1 MDQHKNQIQEFE
13 DKIISLQR
21 EKNQL
26 EDDLKME
33 QDRQSIVLERQGGL
47 NQETD
52 VRPELQENFESKVE
66 HVRVHGP
73 ETILSSSNLVTFS
86 HVPFV
91 TDSLFEG
98 QRDETTSTHVVSL
111 QCDIP
116 REHLETSKRVPSLDV
131 ADVDYPP
138 RPAIRDKGRMKRDML
153 FGGGSNENASTSH
166 VSVQCD
172 ILRGQLETSE
182 RVSCLDVVDYPPR
195 PAIRDKGRMKRDMLF
210 GGGSNENASTSHV
223 SVQCDILRGQLETSE
238 RVSCHDVADPCY
250 YQTPAIL
257 KKRRIKRNPFEFNEI
272 SSSISTIESKMGLS
286 SSMMEE
292 RQLTLSVKKNLFRK
306 SEFFDLEVKVNEDT
320 DELGFDPSQTTAS
333 NLSDFIV
340 EGEPSCNSKLVYN
353 QYPSNSPNVRIG
365 KLDINKLAEKYEAS
379 RASSCGHP
387 KKRRKLYISSSSDS
401 D

>member
-138 RPAIRDKGRMKRDML
+138 RPAIRDKGRMKRDM
-153 FGGGSNENASTSH
+153 FVGGGSNENASTSH

-172 ILRGQLETSE
+172 I
-182 RVSCLDVVDYPPR
+182 V
-195 PAIRDKGRMKRDMLF
+195 
-210 GGGSNENASTSHV
+210 
-223 SVQCDILRGQLETSE
+223 RGQLETSE